1 VSDERGLLDR
11 IKARGEEAFTQVSG
25 QLMANPAFVKAMETA
40 FRGKEKLDTAAG
52 RALKQ
57 MNIPTRGEFK
67 KALSRIE
74 ALEREIAA
82 LKQKPRRAARS
93 PRGPAGQGPRQA

>member
-1 VSDERGLLDR
+1 VSDEKGFLDR

-25 QLMANPAFVKAMETA
+25 QLMSNPAFVKAMETA
-40 FRGKEKLDTAAG
+40 LSGKQKLDTAAA

-57 MNIPTRGEFK
+57 MNIPTRSEFK

-74 ALEREIAA
+74 ALEREMAA
-82 LKQKPRRAARS
+82 LKQKPKRTPRS
-93 PRGPAGQGPRQA
+93 AKGPAGQGPRQA